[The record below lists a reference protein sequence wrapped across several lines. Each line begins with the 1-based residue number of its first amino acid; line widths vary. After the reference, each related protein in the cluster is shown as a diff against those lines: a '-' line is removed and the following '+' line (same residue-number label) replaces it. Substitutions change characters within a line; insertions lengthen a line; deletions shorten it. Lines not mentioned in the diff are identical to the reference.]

1 MPWHASATISGLKK
15 EPSGHPGQVDYPSGQ
30 ASFHSIGKGPG
41 KSLTG
46 QAEFESYLQL
56 MNCHILTT
64 YHSVYTFKG
73 KCFY

>member
-30 ASFHSIGKGPG
+30 VSFHSIGKGPG

-56 MNCHILTT
+56 KILTINELP
-64 YHSVYTFKG
+64 HFDNLSQCVHL
-73 KCFY
+73 